1 MNYTKRLRLKA
12 NLSAKGI
19 EQLFEVI
26 LTPPH
31 STYLAAI
38 YTHLA
43 FMNLF
48 LDWIVGPEEKYNC

>member
-1 MNYTKRLRLKA
+1 MNYTKSQRLKA
-12 NLSAKGI
+12 KNSDKGI
-19 EQLFEVI
+19 EQVFEVI